1 MSLKN
6 IAESI
11 VKETIKEILP
21 ENLVKSKLKELNINE
36 EVYVLSIGKAA
47 WRMAKA
53 ASEVLKVKK
62 GIVITKYG
70 HSLGNIDG
78 FDIFEAGH
86 PIPDDNSLKATEFV
100 IKNFEKLGKDDHLI
114 FLVSGGGSA
123 LFELPEEGISFGE
136 IQDITKQ
143 LLNSGADIV
152 EINTIRKRLSR
163 VKGGKFAKIVYPAKI
178 TALVLSDVLGDR
190 LESIA
195 SGPAYPDIT
204 TKDNALK
211 IVKKYNLRITDNVL
225 KVLKKETPKEIKN
238 AVHYVIGSVDMACK
252 TVEKHAKKEGFNT
265 YILTTQL
272 NCEAREAGRF
282 VASIAKSINQTSFN
296 IPACIIY
303 GGETVVK
310 VRGNGKGGRNQEL
323 VFSAALEIEGMKN
336 IVIVSVGSDGTDGPT
351 DAAGGIVDGET
362 IVKIKRLGKNPYEYL
377 ENNDTYN
384 GLLISGDLLK
394 TGPTGT
400 NVNDFGFLLIGR

>member
-11 VKETIKEILP
+11 VKETIEEILP

-282 VASIAKSINQTSFN
+282 VASIAKSINQTSFK

-400 NVNDFGFLLIGR
+400 NVNDFGFLLIGG

>member
-1 MSLKN
+1 MDLKK
-6 IAESI
+6 IARLI
-11 VKETIKEILP
+11 IDKTIQDILP
-21 ENLVKSKLKELNINE
+21 ENLVKNKLKELKINQ

-70 HSLGNIDG
+70 HSMGNIDN
-78 FDIFEAGH
+78 FEIFEAGH
-86 PIPDDNSLKATEFV
+86 PIPDENSLKATKHV
-100 IKNFEKLGKDDHLI
+100 IENFGNLNKNDHLI

-123 LFELPEEGISFGE
+123 LFELPEEGITLEE
-136 IQDITKQ
+136 IQDITSQ
-143 LLNSGADIV
+143 LLKSGADIV
-152 EINTIRKRLSR
+152 EINTIRKRLSM
-163 VKGGKFAKIVYPAKI
+163 VKGGKFANIVYPAEI

-204 TKDNALK
+204 TNDEALK
-211 IVKKYNLRITDNVL
+211 IVEKYNL
-225 KVLKKETPKEIKN
+225 KVSEKILNALKKETPKEINN
-238 AVHYVIGSVDMACK
+238 AVHYVIGSVENACK
-252 TVEKHAKKEGFNT
+252 TLEKYAKNEGFNT

-272 NCEAREAGRF
+272 NCEAKEAGRF
-282 VASIAKSINQTSFN
+282 IASIAKSINQTTFEV
-296 IPACIIY
+296 PACIIF

-310 VRGNGKGGRNQEL
+310 VIGQGKGGRNQEL
-323 VFSAALEIEGMKN
+323 AFSAALEIEGMKN
-336 IVIVSVGSDGTDGPT
+336 VVIASVGSDGTDGPT

-362 IVKIKRLGKNPYEYL
+362 TFKIKKLGKNPHEFL
-377 ENNDTYN
+377 KNNDTYN
-384 GLLISGDLLK
+384 GLLLAGDLLK

-400 NVNDFGFLLIGR
+400 NVNDFGFLLIGG

>member
-11 VKETIKEILP
+11 VKETIEEILP

-282 VASIAKSINQTSFN
+282 VASIAKSINQTSFK

-351 DAAGGIVDGET
+351 DAAGGIIDGET

-400 NVNDFGFLLIGR
+400 NVNDFGFLLIGG

>member
-282 VASIAKSINQTSFN
+282 VASIAKSINQTSFK

-351 DAAGGIVDGET
+351 DAAGGIIDGET

-400 NVNDFGFLLIGR
+400 NVNDFGFLLIGG

>member
-282 VASIAKSINQTSFN
+282 VASIAKSINQTSFK

-400 NVNDFGFLLIGR
+400 NVNDFGFLLIGG

>member
-1 MSLKN
+1 MNLKD
-6 IAESI
+6 ISKSF
-11 VKETIKEILP
+11 VDKTIKEILP
-21 ENLVKSKLKELNINE
+21 ENLVKTKLEELNITQ

-70 HSLGNIDG
+70 HSFGDIEN
-78 FDIFEAGH
+78 FEIFEAGH
-86 PIPDDNSLKATEFV
+86 PIPDENSLKATEYA
-100 IKNFEKLGKDDHLI
+100 IKNFENLSENDHLI
-114 FLVSGGGSA
+114 FLISGGGSA
-123 LFELPEEGISFGE
+123 LFESPEKGISFEE

-152 EINTIRKRLSR
+152 EINTIRKRLSK

-178 TALVLSDVLGDR
+178 TALVLSDVLGDK

-195 SGPAYPDIT
+195 SGPAYPDKY
-204 TKDNALK
+204 TKDDALN
-211 IVKKYNLRITDNVL
+211 IVKKYNLKVSENVL
-225 KVLKKETPKEIKN
+225 NALMVETPKEITN
-238 AVHYVIGSVDMACK
+238 AVHYVIGSVEMACR
-252 TVEKHAKKEGFNT
+252 TVEKYAKMEGFNT
-265 YILTTQL
+265 YIITTQL

-282 VASIAKSINQTSFN
+282 VASIAKSINQTTFKT
-296 IPACIIY
+296 PACIIF

-310 VRGNGKGGRNQEL
+310 VKGNGKGGRNQEL
-323 VFSAALEIEGMKN
+323 AFSAAIEIEGMKD
-336 IVIVSVGSDGTDGPT
+336 VVVVSVGSDGTDGPT

-362 IVKIKRLGKNPYEYL
+362 ITKIKKLGKNPYEYL

-384 GLLISGDLLK
+384 GLLLSGDLLK

-400 NVNDFGFLLIGR
+400 NVNDFGFLLIGG

>member
-152 EINTIRKRLSR
+152 EINTIRKRLSQ

-282 VASIAKSINQTSFN
+282 VASIAKSINQTSFK

-351 DAAGGIVDGET
+351 DAAGGIIDGET

-400 NVNDFGFLLIGR
+400 NVNDFGFLLIGG

>member
-11 VKETIKEILP
+11 VKETIEEILP

-282 VASIAKSINQTSFN
+282 VASIAKSINQTSFK

>member
-53 ASEVLKVKK
+53 ASEVLKIKK

-282 VASIAKSINQTSFN
+282 VASIAKSINQTSFK

-400 NVNDFGFLLIGR
+400 NVNDFGFLLIGG

>member
-282 VASIAKSINQTSFN
+282 VASIAKSINQTSFK